1 MLLALTCA
9 ALAAGTVETEAR
21 EILDQL
27 LRVDTSHGNETAA
40 LQPLVARFQRAGVQA
55 QLLESAPGRGNLVA
69 RVRGTGARR
78 PLLLLAHIDVVPVE
92 GQPWTVPPFQPTEKD
107 GYLYARGVSDDKAMA
122 AAFTA
127 IALEAARS
135 PQKLG
140 RDLIVAL
147 TAGEETGGLAGARW
161 LAQNHRDLIDAEL
174 ALNEGGALVVAP
186 DLSRME
192 SVEIG
197 VAEKTFQSYALTV
210 KGKGGHSSV
219 PPTDSDPVVTLARA
233 LQRVGELRFP
243 AKVLPESREG
253 NRGSGGGAEADGRHR
268 LRQALADQR
277 ARNRGGARRG
287 ALAVGRRPR
296 LPFDGHRRDRLPP
309 PARDRHPVLRPGRR
323 AGDAGRSTRGPGG
336 ARRGRAAADQV
347 DGRRR
352 ALPARGDSTAGALEL
367 RRQEFPLR
375 LAEQVAL
382 QERAAELLQHVA
394 LGHGLHALGDRRDG
408 EVAAEADH
416 GLDELALG
424 GRLVEVAQQG
434 HVELHDVRLELGEA
448 GQPRVPG
455 AQVVH
460 RDAVAHALER
470 LHPGAGVL
478 HLVEPGALGD
488 LQHHAGGVGGER
500 RGRVQQVV
508 VEQVGGVEVD
518 ERAPDGR
525 GQPRGHRVP
534 DGAAQVGQPAQPLRR
549 ADQVRRPGQRGLGS
563 AHQRLVAEG
572 PARRPLHDRLERH
585 PQALQR
591 ALEGALEAGPVV
603 LQRRVLAQHRQR
615 LALEL
620 RQAVVARRA

>member
-9 ALAAGTVETEAR
+9 ALAAGPVETEAG

-69 RVRGTGARR
+69 RVRGTGAKR

-192 SVEIG
+192 SVQIG

-233 LQRVGELRFP
+233 LQRIGELRFP

-253 NRGSGGGAEADGRHR
+253 IA
-268 LRQALADQR
+268 LQALREKPPLSTALEHA
-277 ARNRGGARRG
+277 ARSG
-287 ALAVGRRPR
+287 ALSPQDDAVIGK
-296 LPFDGHRRDRLPP
+296 DRLANAQVRTTCVTTMLKAAPQDNVLP
-309 PARDRHPVLRPGRR
+309 TTAQATVNSARPTPATCARSASNPTAWAARPGRR
-323 AGDAGRSTRGPGG
+323 TINARVGRRTGRMSG
-336 ARRGRAAADQV
+336 ARSSGWAKECASC
-347 DGRRR
+347 
-352 ALPARGDSTAGALEL
+352 AR
-367 RRQEFPLR
+367 
-375 LAEQVAL
+375 
-382 QERAAELLQHVA
+382 
-394 LGHGLHALGDRRDG
+394 
-408 EVAAEADH
+408 
-416 GLDELALG
+416 
-424 GRLVEVAQQG
+424 
-434 HVELHDVRLELGEA
+434 
-448 GQPRVPG
+448 
-455 AQVVH
+455 
-460 RDAVAHALER
+460 
-470 LHPGAGVL
+470 
-478 HLVEPGALGD
+478 
-488 LQHHAGGVGGER
+488 
-500 RGRVQQVV
+500 
-508 VEQVGGVEVD
+508 
-518 ERAPDGR
+518 
-525 GQPRGHRVP
+525 
-534 DGAAQVGQPAQPLRR
+534 
-549 ADQVRRPGQRGLGS
+549 
-563 AHQRLVAEG
+563 
-572 PARRPLHDRLERH
+572 
-585 PQALQR
+585 
-591 ALEGALEAGPVV
+591 
-603 LQRRVLAQHRQR
+603 
-615 LALEL
+615 
-620 RQAVVARRA
+620 